1 MAETQSDLQRHFPY
15 AYPRPGRLVLEIFQ
29 KREIDGPVKHLFHE
43 RALIGDEMMD
53 SSAVLTIIMWCPR
66 STSRIMVLLK
76 AVMTRISFNTKTI
89 RRFIRHYYWHG
100 IVAEIS

>member
-53 SSAVLTIIMWCPR
+53 GQGSKQRRIDYNHVMSKKHESNNGSIKSSHD
-66 STSRIMVLLK
+66 SD
-76 AVMTRISFNTKTI
+76 
-89 RRFIRHYYWHG
+89 FI
-100 IVAEIS
+100 